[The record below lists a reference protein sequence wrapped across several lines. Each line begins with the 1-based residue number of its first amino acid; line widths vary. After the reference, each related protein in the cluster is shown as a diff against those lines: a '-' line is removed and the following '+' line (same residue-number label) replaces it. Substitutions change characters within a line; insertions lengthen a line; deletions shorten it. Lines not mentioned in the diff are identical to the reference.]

1 KVEFTNINCTS
12 WDPEFS
18 NFEYCYLKSVNRSY
32 KYMSLKVNLYK
43 VPINVIKVNI
53 AALKRL
59 NGYKP
64 FLYNATVDACRFLK
78 NPKSNPVFSYLH
90 NMFRSFSNMNHTCP
104 YNVRLWLT
112 LVFDFILIFFFLFRQ
127 HDLVV
132 EKLNTNFL
140 NNHITSALP
149 VPEGDYALQTSWF
162 ANNILRA
169 TVLVSITL

>member
-1 KVEFTNINCTS
+1 MKRLRVTFTKGVSSKVEFTNINCTS

-18 NFEYCYLKSVNRSY
+18 DFEYCYLKSVNRSY

-53 AALKRL
+53 AALKRF

-104 YNVRLWLT
+104 YN
-112 LVFDFILIFFFLFRQ
+112 

-169 TVLVSITL
+169 TVLVSITLS